1 MSRIHSYCSTAF
13 SAVLGVILVIASS
26 PAWAEEP
33 NGQLID
39 TQYEAVEAR
48 AIELVLN
55 ASGDVVSIRAKGCP
69 GCPSSSI
76 LPSGD
81 LVVEA
86 GRHPINGVKVES
98 LSGLPGVIHIYR
110 PTGIAY
116 RVSFPGAV
124 FSGGSEQ

>member
-1 MSRIHSYCSTAF
+1 MSRVCSYYSTAL
-13 SAVLGVILVIASS
+13 SVVLALVLVIVAS
-26 PAWAEEP
+26 PAGAEEP
-33 NGQLID
+33 TGQLID
-39 TQYEAVEAR
+39 SQYEAFEAR

-55 ASGDVVSIRAKGCP
+55 ASGDVVGIRAEGCP

-86 GRHPINGVKVES
+86 GRRQINGAKVES
-98 LSGLPGVIHIYR
+98 LSGMPGVIHIYR
-110 PTGIAY
+110 PTGMAY

-124 FSGGSEQ
+124 FSGGGEQ